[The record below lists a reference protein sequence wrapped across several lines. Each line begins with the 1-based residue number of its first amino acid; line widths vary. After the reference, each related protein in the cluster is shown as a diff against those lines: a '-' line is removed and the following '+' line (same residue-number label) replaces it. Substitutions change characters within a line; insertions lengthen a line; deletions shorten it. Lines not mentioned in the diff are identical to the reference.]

1 MMVKTI
7 NTKKHHAMQT
17 LVVHDALTKR
27 KAAMD
32 QFINRLEVLGIHG
45 LFKLNPKLMEV
56 YFVNT
61 QAPR

>member
-1 MMVKTI
+1 
-7 NTKKHHAMQT
+7 MQT
-17 LVVHDALTKR
+17 LVAHDALTKR

-32 QFINRLEVLGIHG
+32 QFINGLEVLGIHG
-45 LFKLNPKLMEV
+45 LFQLNPKLMEV